1 MKLPEGIP
9 YTGSFRFCL
18 FSLKRVGMN
27 FTAWLCLARFDFDRQ
42 LASDKKLW
50 VSSAISWMLTP
61 QNYFF
66 TEGTEKKRY
75 GFIQWII
82 FGWNFRKECRSCG
95 EFLQTYIYSTTM
107 TLIFAYLVGGFK
119 HFLFSIS
126 YMGCHPSHWWIHI
139 FQDGYCI
146 TNQIYYSLD
155 QVLITN
161 NHYYITT
168 INHY

>member
-42 LASDKKLW
+42 LVSDKKLW

-66 TEGTEKKRY
+66 TEGTGKK
-75 GFIQWII
+75 GMVLF
-82 FGWNFRKECRSCG
+82 NES
-95 EFLQTYIYSTTM
+95 
-107 TLIFAYLVGGFK
+107 YLVEISEKNVVRVENFYRRIFILPLWRLSLLIWLVVSNIFYFPFHIWVVILPIDEFIFFK
-119 HFLFSIS
+119 MVIAPPTR
-126 YMGCHPSHWWIHI
+126 YIIH
-139 FQDGYCI
+139 
-146 TNQIYYSLD
+146 
-155 QVLITN
+155 
-161 NHYYITT
+161 
-168 INHY
+168 

>member
-42 LASDKKLW
+42 LVSDKKLW

-66 TEGTEKKRY
+66 TEGTEKKVWFYSMNHIWLKFQKRMS
-75 GFIQWII
+75 FVWRI
-82 FGWNFRKECRSCG
+82 FRD
-95 EFLQTYIYSTTM
+95 IY
-107 TLIFAYLVGGFK
+107 LFYHYDAYLCLSGWWFQTFCIF
-119 HFLFSIS
+119 HFIYGLSSFPLMNSYFSRWLLHHQPDILFIRS
-126 YMGCHPSHWWIHI
+126 G
-139 FQDGYCI
+139 
-146 TNQIYYSLD
+146 
-155 QVLITN
+155 
-161 NHYYITT
+161 
-168 INHY
+168 INH